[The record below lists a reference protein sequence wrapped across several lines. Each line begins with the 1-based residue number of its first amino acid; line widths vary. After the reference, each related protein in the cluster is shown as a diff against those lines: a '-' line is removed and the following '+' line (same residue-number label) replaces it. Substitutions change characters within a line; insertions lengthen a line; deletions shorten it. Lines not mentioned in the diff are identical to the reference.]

1 MQATN
6 EDVFEIA
13 YWRKAKQ
20 MQFVGIFV
28 LWSKCLEETFEKPQR
43 RKAKELQL
51 TQFFVHLCRH
61 LEDAFENEKC
71 GNEISVIMYPAM
83 QAI

>member
-1 MQATN
+1 MPL
-6 EDVFEIA
+6 VLL
-13 YWRKAKQ
+13 
-20 MQFVGIFV
+20 FV
-28 LWSKCLEETFEKPQR
+28 LWSKCHEETFKKPQR

-61 LEDAFENEKC
+61 LEDAFENGKC
-71 GNEISVIMYPAM
+71 KNVISVIMYPSM